1 MSVVPRKQLEKL
13 EWCESHIAP
22 WTTNAVAI
30 GTTAAEVTAFETKTE
45 AARAAMTAAVAARD
59 AAKNATLA
67 LKNAIAAMD
76 IASAG
81 IVKQVRVKAETTNNP
96 NVYVLA
102 SIPAPATP
110 TPVGA
115 PGTPTDFAV
124 ELFQDGSLEMKWKC
138 VNPVGCTGVLYQVW
152 RRVGGT
158 GEFAYV
164 GGTGEKKFLDNTVP
178 GGSAFFTYKIQAVRS
193 TAVGP
198 WATFNV
204 FFGAESNGTMKA
216 SVGEGPGSPKLAA

>member
-1 MSVVPRKQLEKL
+1 MSVVPKKQLPKL

-30 GTTAAEVTAFETKTE
+30 GTTAAEVTAFQTKTE
-45 AARAAMTAAVAARD
+45 AARTAMTAAVAAKE
-59 AAKNATLA
+59 ASKNATLA
-67 LKNAIAAMD
+67 LQNAIDALD
-76 IASAG
+76 IAAAG

-110 TPVGA
+110 APVGA
-115 PGTPTDFAV
+115 PGTPTDFV
-124 ELFQDGSLEMKWKC
+124 VQLFQDGSLDLAWKC
-138 VNPVGCTGVLYQVW
+138 VHPVGCNGVLYQVW
-152 RRVGGT
+152 RRAGGT

-164 GGTGEKKFLDNTVP
+164 GGVGEKKFLDTTIP
-178 GGSAFFTYKIQAVRS
+178 GGASLLTYKIQAVRS
-193 TAVGP
+193 SSIGP

-204 FFGAESNGTMKA
+204 FFGVESSGAVTA
-216 SVGEGPGSPKLAA
+216 SLEQPKIAA